1 MIRENIQHADVV
13 LLRNSDYNKTFYMLR
28 LMNQIRSEELEVI
41 LFTQQV
47 FLWNR
52 YFNVYVLKFS
62 LKQVVKL
69 LIRKD

>member
-13 LLRNSDYNKTFYMLR
+13 LLRNSDYNKTLYMLR